1 MFVLRSLQLPKNNPC
16 GQCGNP
22 IPAPVW
28 TETDHNRIHFIWHCV
43 ACDYRFQTTAIY
55 REEFEQIAA

>member
-1 MFVLRSLQLPKNNPC
+1 MFVLRSIQLPKNNPC

-22 IPAPVW
+22 IPAW
-28 TETDHNRIHFIWHCV
+28 TETDHNRIHFIWHCM
-43 ACDYRFQTTAIY
+43 ACDYKFQSTAIY